1 MVLWAIQIFW
11 DLSLQRVYILWK
23 EKECPHVNT
32 RDTRIRNDGGKAL
45 FIDTQWVGM
54 SLQNHKGSR

>member
-1 MVLWAIQIFW
+1 MVLWAIQISW

-23 EKECPHVNT
+23 EKECLHVST
-32 RDTRIRNDGGKAL
+32 RDTRIRNDGGKVL